1 MFTSLQPSAL
11 SVLALLA
18 AAALPAQ
25 AQQRVQYE
33 VTITNT
39 TYNQRFTP
47 LLLATH
53 RPEVSVF
60 KPGAPA
66 SPPLRMLAEDGNV
79 APLKAQLDALPTV
92 TATAAGNAL
101 LEPGQ
106 TVRFVLE
113 GVPGRDRLSLAGML
127 IPTNDGF
134 VGLNAVA
141 LPVPGSSPVRTTA
154 PAYDAGTEV
163 NDELCT
169 SIPGPFFVE
178 CSGPGGG
185 GQVGGGEGWVHVHR
199 GMHGVGNFPAAAR
212 DWRNPVA
219 QISIRVMR

>member
-1 MFTSLQPSAL
+1 MFTPLHPSAL

-18 AAALPAQ
+18 ATALPAQ

-33 VTITNT
+33 VAITNT

-106 TVRFVLE
+106 TVRFVLQ
-113 GVPGRDRLSLAGML
+113 GVPGA
-127 IPTNDGF
+127 
-134 VGLNAVA
+134 
-141 LPVPGSSPVRTTA
+141 TA
-154 PAYDAGTEV
+154 
-163 NDELCT
+163 
-169 SIPGPFFVE
+169 
-178 CSGPGGG
+178 
-185 GQVGGGEGWVHVHR
+185 
-199 GMHGVGNFPAAAR
+199 
-212 DWRNPVA
+212 
-219 QISIRVMR
+219 